1 VSNRVRRINA
11 ARRDCARDFAARQI
25 ARENQQREREA
36 TDFGEDSSE
45 TLGLTD
51 RMTRL

>member
-1 VSNRVRRINA
+1 MSNRIRRLA
-11 ARRDCARDFAARQI
+11 DLRRECARDYAARQQE
-25 ARENQQREREA
+25 RENQQREREA